1 MGFFAWAGVV
11 TIKIIRVWL
20 RPGRNCFH
28 ARHEASQART
38 DHFHRVGSDLLID
51 LDEATVINSRATGDA
66 TTDHIGIEIC
76 HKLFE

>member
-11 TIKIIRVWL
+11 TIKIARVGL
-20 RPGRNCFH
+20 RPRRNCFH

-38 DHFHRVGSDLLID
+38 DHFHRMGSDLVID
-51 LDEATVINSRATGDA
+51 LDEATVIDSRAAGDA

-76 HKLFE
+76 HKLLE